1 MHQEC
6 DNWQCKECNPPPP
19 VHPEYG
25 NPVYDPYFKCWTYPY
40 ATRKIEYS
48 PRKMEKPPSPPDTH
62 DIGTLADYVPEDEK
76 PETKDGG
83 TNPVMEI
90 QTQTTADVGVGGG
103 RIDQE
108 IAIQVVPP
116 PRPMR
121 YTREEA
127 IRILVRVFRRL
138 LYWRRLAHFR

>member
-1 MHQEC
+1 
-6 DNWQCKECNPPPP
+6 
-19 VHPEYG
+19 
-25 NPVYDPYFKCWTYPY
+25 
-40 ATRKIEYS
+40 
-48 PRKMEKPPSPPDTH
+48 MEKPPSPPDTH

-83 TNPVMEI
+83 TNPVTEI
-90 QTQTTADVGVGGG
+90 QTQTTTDVGVGGG

-138 LYWRRLAHFR
+138 LCWRRLAHFR